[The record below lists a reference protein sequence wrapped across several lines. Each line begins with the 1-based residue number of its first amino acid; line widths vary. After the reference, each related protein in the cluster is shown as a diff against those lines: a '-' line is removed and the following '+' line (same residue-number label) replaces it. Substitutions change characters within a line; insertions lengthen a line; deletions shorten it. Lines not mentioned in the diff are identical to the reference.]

1 MPCLRTLSCAV
12 AAALALLVSP
22 GGSPLARAGGQE
34 ILDIEGNLVLV
45 DEVYLAVVELPDA
58 PEVTEATAREVAQ
71 QIRAFLRRAG
81 YMLATVEATA
91 EGGRIL
97 VTVDEG
103 RLARVVLKG
112 RNVASSLAMR
122 LDVDLPFD
130 VFNKP
135 ELERTL
141 RKYQRGD
148 AAVRYSLVPVS
159 KVEHEGLQIDPLAL
173 LAGVTSTA
181 TAPGAYEL
189 HIDFSGG
196 GNNPGTRLSVVA
208 GVSPD
213 SIRGGGELK
222 GSSGI
227 FDRDRW
233 EVEAQVGANYFENL
247 RSQADELKFSRVF
260 GDVRW
265 LTPAFV
271 AGSIRA
277 SLRGREDLM
286 RRQRKD
292 LLVESY
298 WWNRLEGAAGLA
310 LEPRRGI
317 DLAVELGAQRR
328 DLFAVSQIEE
338 PGTTAVGASSD
349 LLWFVALTGR
359 LVFDPDRLRVDRRHR
374 INLDVR
380 QFAGLGS
387 KSFWQLDV
395 SYRRVFEFGWNELW
409 LRSTIAGVGGKYGV
423 ADAIPMRF
431 LRGVFG
437 SAFYLDRAAA
447 VVLDYRFSLQRD
459 IFKVGVF
466 HELAVFR
473 DAVATASPG
482 DVRVGNSFGPSFHA
496 LVLDTFQFDLSYAVG
511 FLGDGSFDHGTS
523 LHLEKAF

>member
-1 MPCLRTLSCAV
+1 MLCLRTLSCAA
-12 AAALALLVSP
+12 AAALALLASP
-22 GGSPLARAGGQE
+22 GGSPLGLAGGRE

-58 PEVTEATAREVAQ
+58 PEVTEATARHVAQ
-71 QIRAFLRRAG
+71 QILAFLRRAG
-81 YMLATVEATA
+81 YTLAKVEATA
-91 EGGRIL
+91 VGGRIL
-97 VTVDEG
+97 VTLDEG
-103 RLARVVLKG
+103 RLARVVVKG

-122 LDVDLPFD
+122 LNVELPYD

-141 RKYQRGD
+141 REYQRGD
-148 AAVRYSLVPVS
+148 AAVRYTLVPVS

-173 LAGVTSTA
+173 LAGGTYTA
-181 TAPGAYEL
+181 TVPAAYEL

-196 GNNPGTRLSVVA
+196 GNPGTRLSVVA
-208 GVSPD
+208 AVAPD

-222 GSSGI
+222 GTSGI
-227 FDRDRW
+227 YDRDRW
-233 EVEAQVGANYFENL
+233 EAEAQVGANYFEDL

-260 GDVRW
+260 GDGRW
-265 LTPAFV
+265 LTPPFV
-271 AGSIRA
+271 AGSTRA
-277 SLRGREDLM
+277 SLRGREDLI

-298 WWNRLEGAAGLA
+298 WWNRLEGAVGLA
-310 LEPRRGI
+310 LEPKRGF
-317 DLAVELGAQRR
+317 DLAVELGAQQR
-328 DLFAVSQIEE
+328 DLFGVSQIQE
-338 PGTTAVGASSD
+338 PGITAVGSSSE

-359 LVFDPDRLRVDRRHR
+359 LVFDPDRVRVDRRHR
-374 INLDVR
+374 MALDVR
-380 QFAGLGS
+380 QFVDMGR
-387 KSFWQLDV
+387 KPFWQLDA

-423 ADAIPMRF
+423 ADAMPMRF

-447 VVLDYRFSLQRD
+447 LVLDYRFSLQRD
-459 IFKVGVF
+459 VFKVGVF

-473 DAVATASPG
+473 DAARTASPG

-496 LVLDTFQFDLSYAVG
+496 LVLDTFQLDLSYAVG
-511 FLGDGSFDHGTS
+511 FLRDGSFDHGTS
-523 LHLEKAF
+523 LHLERAF